1 MATSTPRLD
10 GNFDVNGGLPDWTFG
25 NSATQTNNLDDPL
38 SQFMDMDTIRQFNA
52 ELAGLG
58 ISPDMMGWQH
68 ALHQP
73 PW

>member
-1 MATSTPRLD
+1 LAEVATSTTAPEASIP
-10 GNFDVNGGLPDWTFG
+10 FFDWTSG
-25 NSATQTNNLDDPL
+25 NASQPDFVDPL
-38 SQFMDMDTIRQFNA
+38 NQLLDMSAIQQFNA
-52 ELAGLG
+52 ELASMG

>member
-1 MATSTPRLD
+1 MEGTIS
-10 GNFDVNGGLPDWTFG
+10 NIEGLADWTFG
-25 NSATQTNNLDDPL
+25 SSTTTANNLDDPL
-38 SQFMDMDTIRQFNA
+38 SQFMDMDTIRQFNS
-52 ELAGLG
+52 ELSGLG